1 MQNMLSII
9 EKESQSITALGER
22 LRIRRIDRGDTQAK
36 FAARLGVSIPTYRGM
51 ERGDPGVALGHWVRA
66 LRLLDGL
73 EAFGGLLPVPLL
85 CPARNRRR
93 APRQR
98 GGRT

>member
-1 MQNMLSII
+1 MFSIT
-9 EKESQSITALGER
+9 EKESKSVIALGER

-36 FAARLGVSIPTYRGM
+36 FAARLGVSIPTYQRM

-66 LRLLDGL
+66 LRLLGGL
-73 EAFGGLLPVPLL
+73 EAFDGLFPVPLL
-85 CPARNRRR
+85 CSARNRRR
-93 APRQR
+93 APRQG